1 MQILICHMEAFLE
14 FFLMS
19 CQHDSVSLS
28 LFPGIFF
35 FLNRICSVSHQMETV
50 PLWILGLCHLPL
62 SFAGNFDWVGNDF
75 TQNAG
80 TGLVINQ
87 ADVRNNT
94 SIIKQ
99 LKDVFERDWYSPYA
113 RTLQPTKQPNCSGL
127 FKLRPPSNKTA
138 TYNASGKDPSS
149 VSSE

>member
-1 MQILICHMEAFLE
+1 MELNC
-14 FFLMS
+14 S
-19 CQHDSVSLS
+19 P
-28 LFPGIFF
+28 LFP
-35 FLNRICSVSHQMETV
+35 L
-50 PLWILGLCHLPL
+50 
-62 SFAGNFDWVGNDF
+62 FAGNFDWVGNDF

-113 RTLQPTKQPNCSGL
+113 RTLQPTRQPNCSSL
-127 FKLRPPSNKTA
+127 FTLKPPFHKAA
-138 TYNASGKDPSS
+138 TYNSSGKDPVS
-149 VSSE
+149 V

>member
-1 MQILICHMEAFLE
+1 MAHLSVLTRDNTRPTAYNIPGCLFDYFLI
-14 FFLMS
+14 
-19 CQHDSVSLS
+19 
-28 LFPGIFF
+28 
-35 FLNRICSVSHQMETV
+35 RICSEFHYMGNGPQWSSPVF
-50 PLWILGLCHLPL
+50 LCL
-62 SFAGNFDWVGNDF
+62 FTGNFDWVGNDF

-113 RTLQPTKQPNCSGL
+113 RSLQPTKQPNCSSL
-127 FKLRPPSNKTA
+127 SKLQPTSNKTA
-138 TYNASGKDPSS
+138 THGVSGKAPAS
-149 VSSE
+149 V

>member
-1 MQILICHMEAFLE
+1 MENIPQWNINSSPSF
-14 FFLMS
+14 
-19 CQHDSVSLS
+19 
-28 LFPGIFF
+28 
-35 FLNRICSVSHQMETV
+35 
-50 PLWILGLCHLPL
+50 PL
-62 SFAGNFDWVGNDF
+62 SFAGNFDWVGNHF

-113 RTLQPTKQPNCSGL
+113 RALQPTKQPNCSSL
-127 FKLRPPSNKTA
+127 FRLRLPSNKTA
-138 TYNASGKDPSS
+138 MSNASGKDP
-149 VSSE
+149 

>member
-1 MQILICHMEAFLE
+1 MDLN
-14 FFLMS
+14 
-19 CQHDSVSLS
+19 SLPS
-28 LFPGIFF
+28 F
-35 FLNRICSVSHQMETV
+35 
-50 PLWILGLCHLPL
+50 PL

-99 LKDVFERDWYSPYA
+99 LKDVFERDWYSPYS
-113 RTLQPTKQPNCSGL
+113 RTLQPTKQANCSSL
-127 FKLRPPSNKTA
+127 FKLRPSSNKTV
-138 TYNASGKDPSS
+138 TYNASGKDP
-149 VSSE
+149 

>member
-1 MQILICHMEAFLE
+1 MVT
-14 FFLMS
+14 
-19 CQHDSVSLS
+19 DSAAY
-28 LFPGIFF
+28 I
-35 FLNRICSVSHQMETV
+35 
-50 PLWILGLCHLPL
+50 
-62 SFAGNFDWVGNDF
+62 GNFDWVGNDF

-87 ADVRNNT
+87 ADVRNNR

-127 FKLRPPSNKTA
+127 SRLRASTNKTA
-138 TYNASGKDPSS
+138 TYPLSAKDPAS
-149 VSSE
+149 VSREGTN